1 MGKSRGYRA
10 RTRDK
15 FSKPFRLHGS
25 IKMSNYLEKMKL
37 GEYVDIVV
45 DGAIHRG
52 MPHLFYHGRTGRIFN
67 VNPRSVGVIIHKEI
81 RNRKIE
87 KKLHVRREHVRKST
101 CRSDFLQRI
110 KENDRLKQ
118 EAKKNG
124 QKISTKR
131 VPAMP
136 REAITLALDA
146 DNLAVHSLAPH
157 LEIF

>member
-1 MGKSRGYRA
+1 
-10 RTRDK
+10 
-15 FSKPFRLHGS
+15 
-25 IKMSNYLEKMKL
+25 MSNYLEKMRI

-52 MPHLFYHGRTGRIFN
+52 MPHLFYHGRTGRVFN
-67 VNPRSVGVIIHKEI
+67 VNPRSVGVIIHKEV

-87 KKLHVRREHVRKST
+87 KRLHVRREHVRKSN
-101 CRSDFLQRI
+101 CRSDFLARI
-110 KENDRLKQ
+110 KENDRLKA

-131 VPAMP
+131 TPDMP
-136 REAITLALDA
+136 RGAVTLDLKVD
-146 DNLAVHSLAPH
+146 DLAVHSLVPH